1 MKSKM
6 LDSMSREELDNY
18 EQYLQIK
25 RDEMAAVRACLVFA
39 EDDNRLDSF
48 DIPLAKFPHLSGRE
62 VANTIRNW
70 LTTNNK
76 KGITVR
82 TVRAENLIA
91 LRKSEAPKDR
101 NLEEWS
107 PFIHNEESQ
116 DPDIFMRIDAGLKED
131 YVEPDTKHVWHVKD
145 YLAGKTGN
153 GVAVTFGRK
162 LLGMAFRTV
171 SEAAEYAHTRTF
183 ESVPHM
189 EKMRKASSSKGSRR
203 YY

>member
-1 MKSKM
+1 MKSKT
-6 LDSMSREELDNY
+6 LDSMSQEELDHY

-48 DIPLAKFPHLSGRE
+48 DVPLAEFPHLSGRE

-76 KGITVR
+76 KGITVH
-82 TVRAENLIA
+82 TVRAEKLIT

-107 PFIHNEESQ
+107 PFIHKEESQ
-116 DPDIFMRIDAGLKED
+116 DPDIYMRIDAGLRED
-131 YVEPDTKHVWHVKD
+131 YVEPDTGRVWHVKD
-145 YLAGKTGN
+145 YLECKTP
-153 GVAVTFGRK
+153 GVAVTICGK
-162 LLGMAFRTV
+162 YSGQAFRTV
-171 SEAAEYAHTRTF
+171 SDAAEFAHTRNY
-183 ESVPHM
+183 SVPFIQYK
-189 EKMRKASSSKGSRR
+189 KMACSRSDKRR